1 MYCKNITL
9 GNLKPKKIL
18 FFLISFILPFLFIGV
33 SANTSETK
41 RLTEESFSGDEK
53 IDENF
58 YLLDSG
64 DVINIYIPSLQ
75 DISGDYLVLQD
86 GSINV
91 PFAGRINVR
100 NLSVEQSE
108 NLIMKRLQKEVIE
121 PQVYITIAKPR
132 PIRYTVIG
140 EVQKPGLYF
149 TSRQETSQEV
159 NTTTIID
166 AIRKAGGITQNANLT
181 KVKIIRKQPGDQDYK
196 YAFVNLVDLILKG
209 DFSQNPYLLD
219 GDVIELSSGVKSSL
233 TESNMNI
240 TSTNLSPQK
249 FKISVIGMVNRPG
262 VFEVDS
268 SITLSQAILLA
279 GGPVFQKASFS
290 NVDLIRINRNGSAN
304 MSKYTVNLNKD
315 YSDENNPILQNG
327 DIVRINKNIG
337 AKVAGTLKT
346 IVEPVKEI
354 IPAITFIKLV
364 D

>member
-1 MYCKNITL
+1 M
-9 GNLKPKKIL
+9 KPKKIL
-18 FFLISFILPFLFIGV
+18 FFLISFILPFTFISV
-33 SANTSETK
+33 SANTTESK
-41 RLTEESFSGDEK
+41 RLNQEIVSGDEK

-64 DVINIYIPSLQ
+64 DLINIYIPSLE

-108 NLIMKRLQKEVIE
+108 NLIIEKLEKEVIE
-121 PQVYITIAKPR
+121 PQVYITIAVPR

-140 EVQKPGLYF
+140 EVQKPGLYY
-149 TSRQETSQEV
+149 TSRQETTQEV

-181 KVKIIRKQPGDQDYK
+181 QVKIIRKQPGDQEYK

-219 GDVIELSSGVKSSL
+219 GDVIELAAGVKSNLS
-233 TESNMNI
+233 ESNMNI
-240 TSTNLSPQK
+240 TSTNLSPSE
-249 FKISVIGMVNRPG
+249 FKISVIGEVNRPG
-262 VFEVDS
+262 VFEVDN
-268 SITLSQAILLA
+268 SITLTQAILLA

-290 NVDLIRINRNGSAN
+290 NVDLIRINRNGTAN
-304 MSKYTVNLNKD
+304 MSKYTVNLNKN

-327 DIVRINKNIG
+327 DIVRINKNIA
-337 AKVAGTLKT
+337 AKVTGTLKT
-346 IVEPVKEI
+346 IAEPVRDI
-354 IPAITFIKLV
+354 IPAYTFLKII